1 MIIVM
6 FVFALNKVTTLRHV
20 TCEKYDITNLRR
32 DLEAILALF
41 IVLQIDLSLIVRFH
55 VADSE

>member
-1 MIIVM
+1 M

-20 TCEKYDITNLRR
+20 TCETYDITNLCR